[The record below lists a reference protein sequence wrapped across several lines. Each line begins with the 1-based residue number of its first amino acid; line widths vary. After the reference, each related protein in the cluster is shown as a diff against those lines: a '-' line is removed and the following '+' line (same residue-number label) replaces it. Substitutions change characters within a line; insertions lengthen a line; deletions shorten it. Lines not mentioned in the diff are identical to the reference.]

1 MKSTLRNKILFGL
14 LVAALPLLVVSCLF
28 FDNIIQPESAL
39 VDSEIEVTAQL
50 RVAPET
56 NDKGRL
62 VFAML
67 APKEWN
73 LGEQATLQV
82 TTTDYA
88 NQGFSEVVGEPL
100 TLMPATETDPKNGL
114 PWSESFASVI
124 GMGGNDGS
132 VEMEWIVWRSSTTFD
147 ISDKRTVDGVE
158 QVLPNVH
165 ADVKIR
171 FRTGL
176 TPLKCELGYSY
187 CYDIYG
193 LQRDD
198 QRFAEIFK
206 PFETYEEVF
215 TTAPSVFRYGD
226 IFSIT
231 FSPGSTDLNG
241 ASEIYLCGTAV
252 HDGGQRTQ
260 VTAAGEKN
268 RMEASGSR
276 FEKYIYPKDFF
287 GLPADAVI
295 EELSF
300 YFINADG
307 SIVVKDNANGGEE
320 FAVEQAAE

>member
-1 MKSTLRNKILFGL
+1 MKSTFRNRILFLL

-39 VDSEIEVTAQL
+39 VDSEVEITAQL

-73 LGEQATLQV
+73 LAEQATLLL

-88 NQGFSEVVGEPL
+88 NQGFSEVVDEPL
-100 TLMPATETDPKNGL
+100 TPMPATETDPKNGMA
-114 PWSESFASVI
+114 WSDSFASVI
-124 GMGGNDGS
+124 GTGGNDGS

-158 QVLPNVH
+158 TVLPNVH
-165 ADVKIR
+165 ANVKIR

-176 TPLKCELGYSY
+176 TPLECELGYSY

-198 QRFAEIFK
+198 QRFAEAFK
-206 PFETYEEVF
+206 PFQTYEEVF
-215 TTAPSVFRYGD
+215 TTSPSVFRYGD

-231 FSPGSTDLNG
+231 FSHGSTALKD

-268 RMEASGSR
+268 RMSPLGSR

-287 GLPADAVI
+287 NLPADAVI

-307 SIVVKDNANGGEE
+307 SIVVRDEENGGEE
-320 FAVEQAAE
+320 FIVEQAAE